1 LINLQK
7 QVFNGVFFLVL
18 VEALYF
24 SKLHLCNHLIH
35 YGLWNSF
42 RFSL

>member
-7 QVFNGVFFLVL
+7 QVFNGVFLVL
-18 VEALYF
+18 VEALCF